1 MQGFVRLQD
10 SETGKSIYMNVNSI
24 LLINSDGTAETLFGT
39 LAYGIPFADF
49 CKKVDDAIRG
59 VEEEAQTASE

>member
-1 MQGFVRLQD
+1 MQGFVRLQG
-10 SETGKSIYMNVNSI
+10 SETGKIIYMNVNSI
-24 LLINSDGTAETLFGT
+24 LTINSDGTAETLFGT

-59 VEEEAQTASE
+59 IEEEVQTAPE